1 MKQYPKNLKY
11 KKYQKIN
18 NFYIK
23 TLEKKNFIINKGNIA
38 LKSIN
43 SGKINF
49 KQIESCRRTI
59 KRGLKKIGIFW
70 IQIFTNIPIFK
81 KSLASRMGKGK
92 GNLFQ
97 WVAVIKKG
105 TILFEINN
113 INFLK
118 AKFILTKSKT
128 KLPLKTI
135 IVKNIF

>member
-1 MKQYPKNLKY
+1 
-11 KKYQKIN
+11 
-18 NFYIK
+18 
-23 TLEKKNFIINKGNIA
+23 
-38 LKSIN
+38 
-43 SGKINF
+43 
-49 KQIESCRRTI
+49 
-59 KRGLKKIGIFW
+59 
-70 IQIFTNIPIFK
+70 
-81 KSLASRMGKGK
+81 MGKGK

-113 INFLK
+113 INFFK